1 MMRPL
6 NNCVLIEQDY
16 EELSKLI
23 VLPKDKLFSGI
34 IVAAGEGKKLPK
46 GGIEPMDVSTGDH
59 VLFGEHSGQTV
70 VYKGKD
76 YLMMRATDIIGILD

>member
-6 NNCVLIEQDY
+6 NNCVLIEQEY

-23 VLPKDKLFSGI
+23 VLPKDKLFSGT

-46 GGIEPMDVSTGDH
+46 GGLEPMDVAVGDH
-59 VLFGEHSGQTV
+59 VLFGEHSGQKV
-70 VYKGKD
+70 VYENKD
-76 YLMMRATDIIGILD
+76 YLMMRSTDIIGILD

>member
-46 GGIEPMDVSTGDH
+46 GGLEPMDVAVGDH
-59 VLFGEHSGQTV
+59 VLFGEHSGQKV
-70 VYKGKD
+70 VYENKD
-76 YLMMRATDIIGILD
+76 YLMMRATDIIGIFD

>member
-6 NNCVLIEQDY
+6 NNCVLIEQEY

-46 GGIEPMDVSTGDH
+46 GGLEPMDVAVGDH
-59 VLFGEHSGQTV
+59 VLFGEHSGQKV
-70 VYKGKD
+70 VYENKD

>member
-16 EELSKLI
+16 EKLSDLI

-46 GGIEPMDVSTGDH
+46 GGLEPMDVGVGDH
-59 VLFGEHSGQTV
+59 VLFGEHSGQKV
-70 VYKGKD
+70 VYENKD
-76 YLMMRATDIIGILD
+76 YLMMRSTDIIGILD

>member
-46 GGIEPMDVSTGDH
+46 GGIEPMDVATGDH
-59 VLFGEHSGQTV
+59 VLFGEHSGQKV
-70 VYKGKD
+70 VYKDKD
-76 YLMMRATDIIGILD
+76 YLMMRATDIIGILE

>member
-34 IVAAGEGKKLPK
+34 IVATGEGKKLPK
-46 GGIEPMDVSTGDH
+46 GGLEPMDVAVGDH
-59 VLFGEHSGQTV
+59 VLFGEHSGQKV
-70 VYKGKD
+70 VYENKD

>member
-1 MMRPL
+1 MRPL

-46 GGIEPMDVSTGDH
+46 GGLEPMDVAVGDH
-59 VLFGEHSGQTV
+59 VLFGEHSGQKV
-70 VYKGKD
+70 VYENKD
-76 YLMMRATDIIGILD
+76 YLMMRATDIIGIFD